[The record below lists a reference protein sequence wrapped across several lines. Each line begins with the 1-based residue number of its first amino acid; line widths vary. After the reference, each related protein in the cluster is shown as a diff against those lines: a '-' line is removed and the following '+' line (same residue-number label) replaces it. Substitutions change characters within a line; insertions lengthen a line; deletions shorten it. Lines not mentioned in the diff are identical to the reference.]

1 VADEPPEKKRHDL
14 AEATCR
20 VVMDVRIRVREITPE
35 SVADEFTP
43 DEGLTWEWAERQ
55 GRLLRALVRDH
66 EAFNRYLIGVAKDD
80 LGELLDSSH
89 IKRMPADE
97 EDDLLEGVYSGMGDE
112 DTRFFQKARR
122 DGILSDNI
130 PLFHTSFITDWP
142 STRLV
147 DVSLTG
153 TQDGRTEIS

>member
-1 VADEPPEKKRHDL
+1 VADEPLEKKRHDL

-43 DEGLTWEWAERQ
+43 GEGLTWEWAERQ
-55 GRLLRALVRDH
+55 GRLLRALVRDR

-89 IKRMPADE
+89 IKRMPAAE
-97 EDDLLEGVYSGMGDE
+97 EDDLLERVYSGMGDE
-112 DTRFFQKARR
+112 DARFFQEAMR
-122 DGILSDNI
+122 DGLLSDNI
-130 PLFHTSFITDWP
+130 PLVHTSFITDWP

-153 TQDGRTEIS
+153 TQDGRD